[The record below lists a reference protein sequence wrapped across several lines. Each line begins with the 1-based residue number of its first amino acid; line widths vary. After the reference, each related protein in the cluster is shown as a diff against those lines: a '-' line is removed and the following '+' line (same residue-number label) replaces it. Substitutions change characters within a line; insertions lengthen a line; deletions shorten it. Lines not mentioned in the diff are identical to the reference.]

1 MVIRYFGK
9 LVASM
14 GKHLGEPALALVV
27 VASFSI
33 LYIGSASRLPLLSL
47 IAGMIVFQFAMA
59 SWRLYRTQQI
69 SIAAKQT
76 RLDLDEV
83 DRVENEQHLRA
94 HYEHR
99 EKRLEQR
106 HVAYV
111 KRLAE
116 DIAGLS
122 RELVEMQGAQ
132 KA

>member
-1 MVIRYFGK
+1 MIRYIGQLFR
-9 LVASM
+9 SM
-14 GKHLGEPALALVV
+14 GEHLGEPALALVV
-27 VASFSI
+27 VATISM
-33 LYIGSASRLPLLSL
+33 LYIGSASRLPVLSL
-47 IAGMIVFQFAMA
+47 IVGMIAFQLTIA

-69 SIAAKQT
+69 SIATKQT

-83 DRVENEQHLRA
+83 DRVQSEQHLRA

-111 KRLAE
+111 KRLTE

-122 RELVEMQGAQ
+122 RELVGMRVAQ
-132 KA
+132 EG

>member
-1 MVIRYFGK
+1 MIRYIGQLFR
-9 LVASM
+9 SM
-14 GKHLGEPALALVV
+14 GEHLGEPALALVV
-27 VASFSI
+27 VATISM
-33 LYIGSASRLPLLSL
+33 LYIGSASRLPVLSL
-47 IAGMIVFQFAMA
+47 IVGMIAFQLTIA

-69 SIAAKQT
+69 SIATKQT

-83 DRVENEQHLRA
+83 GRVQSEQHLRA

-111 KRLAE
+111 KRLTE

-122 RELVEMQGAQ
+122 RELVGMRVAQ
-132 KA
+132 EG